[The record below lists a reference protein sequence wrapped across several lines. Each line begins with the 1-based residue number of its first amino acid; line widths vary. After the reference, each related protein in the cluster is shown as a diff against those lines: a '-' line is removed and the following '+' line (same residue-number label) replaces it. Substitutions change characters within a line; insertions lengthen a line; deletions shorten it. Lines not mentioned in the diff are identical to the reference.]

1 MAVARPVAIV
11 TGAYGGM
18 GRACAR
24 QLGRRLD
31 LALCDLDAGRLA
43 ALAEALREEG
53 YTVAATVP
61 GDLAE
66 PETAQALVAAARAAG
81 PVSAVAHTAGVS
93 PALGPWDLILRANVV
108 ATERLLLA
116 LEEGLEEGLA
126 MVMLASMAGHT
137 AAKDAGLDEILAA
150 PLAPD
155 MLQQAAPLLD
165 ALMAPTDAY
174 GRAQPAYGQSKRAV
188 IRCCERRAPAWG
200 AKGARLLTISPGL
213 IWTPMGRKEAEVNPG
228 AARLAAETPVGRWGT
243 PLDIADAVDFLTSER
258 ATFISGCD
266 LRVDGAVTPAL
277 RGVAF

>member
-43 ALAEALREEG
+43 ALAETLREEG
-53 YTVAATVP
+53 YTVAATVA

-66 PETAQALVAAARAAG
+66 PETARALAAAARAAG
-81 PVSAVAHTAGVS
+81 PLSAVAHTAGVS
-93 PALGPWDLILRANVV
+93 PALGPWDLILRANLV
-108 ATERLLLA
+108 ATEHLLLA
-116 LEEGLEEGLA
+116 LEDGLEEGLA

-155 MLQQAAPLLD
+155 MLQQAAPRLD
-165 ALMAPTDAY
+165 AMTTPTDAY
-174 GRAQPAYGQSKRAV
+174 GRAQPAYAQSKRAV
-188 IRCCERRAPAWG
+188 IRTCERRAPAWG
-200 AKGARLLTISPGL
+200 AKGARLVTISPGL
-213 IWTPMGRKEAEVNPG
+213 IWTPMGRKEADSNPA

-258 ATFISGCD
+258 AGFISGCD